1 MNFFFFF
8 DWNNLFTIL
17 MRQIVSKWASRAAEL
32 SYCCNITRSVWSL
45 QYLFYFYLFIFFIL
59 IMNTHPCNKNP
70 YVYWIKK
77 SKEKKGTE
85 RMKAKEQKFVL
96 MSLRISKYF
105 LKRKK
110 VKIPV
115 YGKLESNFSKLSSFK
130 YL

>member
-8 DWNNLFTIL
+8 LIGTICSQFWWGKL
-17 MRQIVSKWASRAAEL
+17 WVNRQVEL
-32 SYCCNITRSVWSL
+32 LNYRTVAILLDLSEVYSICL
-45 QYLFYFYLFIFFIL
+45 IFLSFFLIL